1 MALLQI
7 AEPGQSSAP
16 HEHKLAAGIDLGTT
30 NSLVA
35 SVRSGSATTLQD
47 EQGRSILPSVVNY
60 SGEAPEVG
68 YDAKAKAELDPKNTI
83 ISVKR
88 LIGRSLKDIQ
98 TRYPSLPYQFKASE
112 NGLPVLQTQAGDKN
126 LIEVSADILKSLSQR
141 AEASLGGD
149 LSGVVIT
156 FPRISMTLSVPEPKT
171 QQNWL
176 VCTCCVYSMNQ
187 PQPPLPMV

>member
-35 SVRSGSATTLQD
+35 SVRSGDATTLND

-60 SGEAPEVG
+60 SAESTVVG
-68 YDAKAKAELDPKNTI
+68 YDAKAKAEFEPENTI

-98 TRYPSLPYQFKASE
+98 SRYPSLPYRCE
-112 NGLPVLQTQAGDKN
+112 
-126 LIEVSADILKSLSQR
+126 
-141 AEASLGGD
+141 
-149 LSGVVIT
+149 
-156 FPRISMTLSVPEPKT
+156 
-171 QQNWL
+171 
-176 VCTCCVYSMNQ
+176 
-187 PQPPLPMV
+187 